1 MKFDK
6 KSLSIFNSVINNV
19 YFLYL
24 IAFISFLD
32 VIGYIMR
39 NQYSAVIFFYLV
51 SMLTFCYTKNMSVV
65 LLTALIGTTLMH
77 FLNNLFGIREGMKG
91 KKNGDKNN
99 ESNNSNHTKQ
109 EEVEDLDEEDE
120 EDVDD
125 EEVEDLDE
133 VKELK
138 FKKNLKNKKSKQGY
152 QNNKKLKPSLYNL
165 PNKDHVAKQL
175 GKADKM
181 EKAYDNLEKIVGE
194 KGIHSMNESTKN
206 LIKQQD
212 KLLKGL
218 KDITPSI
225 NSAMESIGKIDFSK
239 LGGMFEDE

>member
-51 SMLTFCYTKNMSVV
+51 GMLTFCYTKNMSVV

-91 KKNGDKNN
+91 KKNEHKNN
-99 ESNNSNHTKQ
+99 ESDNSNHIKQ
-109 EEVEDLDEEDE
+109 EEEEDL
-120 EDVDD
+120 DD
-125 EEVEDLDE
+125 EEVEDL
-133 VKELK
+133 VKEFKL
-138 FKKNLKNKKSKQGY
+138 KKNLKNKKSKQGY

-165 PNKDHVAKQL
+165 PNKDDVAKQL